1 MLTILRQLIFC
12 FPQCLD
18 GDRKLL
24 RTVVSG
30 FHEWIVEPEIPR
42 RSDDA
47 DIASVV
53 RYARALHATHLLAK
67 MFRYRATA
75 AMFPVKVSRT
85 VRIHAV
91 GISNHCLGFLSAN
104 RRDVPGT
111 LAHGLCLLVAAVAAS
126 HSETLD
132 SVAENAFGLRILAVV
147 ADRSDAL
154 ATRPQLVDGLFEK
167 RRWKDAD
174 ADVDSLTAVAV
185 ALTGKSHDEIWRLVT
200 RRMSFL
206 EDAVARAPDRGHR
219 RSLLTNVHS
228 TPLGTF
234 LYDTPQLRDAAT
246 DRDDFDWL
254 DPRHLLMLSVA
265 CTTAAGRHW
274 LHRTNAFGSL
284 DRFVADRSR
293 QAEVSLDPDGDRKSL
308 DSIVRVAYSCC
319 ASTEGQ
325 HYYYY
330 CIILVPGGHYAHL
343 LRK

>member
-1 MLTILRQLIFC
+1 MLRA
-12 FPQCLD
+12 
-18 GDRKLL
+18 
-24 RTVVSG
+24 VVSG

-42 RSDDA
+42 RSDDT
-47 DIASVV
+47 DIAAVV

-75 AMFPVKVSRT
+75 VMFPVKVSRT

-126 HSETLD
+126 HPETLD
-132 SVAENAFGLRILAVV
+132 SVADNAFGLLILAEV
-147 ADRSDAL
+147 AKRSDAL

-167 RRWKDAD
+167 RRWKGAD
-174 ADVDSLTAVAV
+174 ADVDSLTTVAA
-185 ALTGKSHDEIWRLVT
+185 ALTGRSHDEIWRLVT

-206 EDAVARAPDRGHR
+206 EDAAARGSDCGHR
-219 RSLLTNVHS
+219 ESLLTNVRG
-228 TPLGTF
+228 TPLGTL
-234 LYDTPQLRDAAT
+234 LYDTPQLEDAAT

-254 DPRHLLMLSVA
+254 DSRHLLMLSVA

-284 DRFVADRSR
+284 DGFVADRSR
-293 QAEVSLDPDGDRKSL
+293 QAEVFLDPDGDQKSL

-319 ASTEGQ
+319 ASVGGQ
-325 HYYYY
+325 HFCYYYIVSSFCLVVLTKFTNLKY
-330 CIILVPGGHYAHL
+330 SPRTYIYSFSIL
-343 LRK
+343 